1 MPEILYG
8 KNYTA
13 SRKIKRVNSAA
24 AVLSSRLQ
32 AVLFNQSGSSDLTS
46 QASDVSLPPRRPLG
60 YVYMALSATG
70 VIFLPTT
77 AKFALQGGSDVLSVA
92 FARGVVA
99 TVILFVVGLILGLR
113 LRIAR
118 RLLLPSL
125 VVGIA
130 GALFVYGIYR
140 AILTINISLAL
151 LILFLYPL
159 VIAVWEHFNG
169 TIRLRPAQ
177 WIAGFFACAGLM
189 LMLGVSFEQISFIGI
204 AMAGLAM
211 LASVVITLVNVRI
224 VASTGSLVAN
234 LYMSFWTLL
243 LFGFGLLA
251 AGEFNPPQTT
261 LGWSGM
267 LGNGVAYCVS
277 WVAFFAGA
285 GILGATRASM
295 ITLFEPALAA
305 FIAWLIFNETFTL
318 PQWFGFTIVLVSLFL
333 FEKLALENT

>member
-1 MPEILYG
+1 ML
-8 KNYTA
+8 
-13 SRKIKRVNSAA
+13 
-24 AVLSSRLQ
+24 LSSRSTVVQRIGL
-32 AVLFNQSGSSDLTS
+32 LGLTS
-46 QASDVSLPPRRPLG
+46 QASDISLPPRRTLG

-77 AKFALQGGSDVLSVA
+77 AKFALQSGSDVLSVA

-99 TVILFVVGLILGLR
+99 TIILFVVASILGLGLR
-113 LRIAR
+113 LPRH
-118 RLLLPSL
+118 LLLPSL

-159 VIAVWEHFNG
+159 VIAAWEHFTG
-169 TIRLRPAQ
+169 AERIRPAQ
-177 WIAGFFACAGLM
+177 WAAGLGACAGLL
-189 LMLGVSFEQISFIGI
+189 LMLGVKFGEISFVGV

-211 LASVVITLVNVRI
+211 LASVVITLVNVRV
-224 VASTGSLVAN
+224 VAGTGSLVAN

-243 LFGFGLLA
+243 LFGIALLA
-251 AGEFNPPQTT
+251 AGDFSPPQTA

-305 FIAWLIFNETFTL
+305 LVAWLIFNETFSP
-318 PQWFGFTIVLVSLFL
+318 PQWFGFAIVLVSLFL
-333 FEKLALENT
+333 FEKLALEKS